1 MYDDNKYHSI
11 SKKCTLYFTFSQE
24 LLKKGPGEKQF
35 LLQHFQG
42 TNPVLYNAEG
52 WLQASREDGAMK
64 AAAFLLQ
71 ESSQ

>member
-1 MYDDNKYHSI
+1 MLCN
-11 SKKCTLYFTFSQE
+11 SKIFKHCFCSFVKE

>member
-1 MYDDNKYHSI
+1 MS
-11 SKKCTLYFTFSQE
+11 FQE

-52 WLQASREDGAMK
+52 WLLASREDGAMK